1 MAIAASFNSIYT
13 SLTRSS
19 LGRRDLARRAGFVVL
34 PSIVRFTTAVGVWG
48 DDDELSECQINL
60 GGCLHVGLKATLLVL
75 IDS

>member
-1 MAIAASFNSIYT
+1 MAYIHLSHGALLEEET
-13 SLTRSS
+13 WPGGL
-19 LGRRDLARRAGFVVL
+19 VVL
-34 PSIVRFTTAVGVWG
+34 PSVVRFTTAVSVWG